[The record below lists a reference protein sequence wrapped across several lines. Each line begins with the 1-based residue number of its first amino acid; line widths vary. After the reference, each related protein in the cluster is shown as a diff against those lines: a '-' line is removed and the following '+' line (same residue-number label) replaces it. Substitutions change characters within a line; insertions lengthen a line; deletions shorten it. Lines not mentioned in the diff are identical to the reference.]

1 MGFKEAE
8 EILQKQRKAEEEFLK
23 ILREFDPE
31 NPEESFK
38 KLWVSERCY
47 INHIEDYGIPSFREV
62 DRMIRFINE
71 HKKVIISC
79 IGGHGRTGTIL
90 AIWCGLNGIE
100 NPIEYVRENYSYRAI
115 ETEEQEEFIKKYLR
129 CKNEKNNNTN

>member
-1 MGFKEAE
+1 MKKCLKEAE

-47 INHIEDYGIPSFREV
+47 INHIEDRLDEKVVSSWKDYLEKTLETLAFYTNVYYSGWLSSQ
-62 DRMIRFINE
+62 
-71 HKKVIISC
+71 KKGV
-79 IGGHGRTGTIL
+79 
-90 AIWCGLNGIE
+90 
-100 NPIEYVRENYSYRAI
+100 
-115 ETEEQEEFIKKYLR
+115 
-129 CKNEKNNNTN
+129 